1 MNSKKIILGILTA
14 LIILFITI
22 IYVKWS
28 FWNEIENDKYL
39 IGSLQFYISDYN
51 DLNNENPDKTK
62 IKDFLNRNNK
72 NLKLTNN
79 DIHVTE
85 MDGLLLI
92 NIRTDTSI
100 LNSWNEDKGKVSEVN
115 YNNIESSNS
124 FIKFLIND
132 QSTYTLY
139 LN

>member
-72 NLKLTNN
+72 NLKLT
-79 DIHVTE
+79 
-85 MDGLLLI
+85 
-92 NIRTDTSI
+92 
-100 LNSWNEDKGKVSEVN
+100 KK
-115 YNNIESSNS
+115 
-124 FIKFLIND
+124 K
-132 QSTYTLY
+132 
-139 LN
+139 